1 MVAYA
6 LLLLFV
12 KERHARAGRSHALA
26 GPSRRLDVPVAAAV
40 RRLLAN
46 RPYRMYLLMR
56 IPMTFLALLP
66 YFTIL
71 YFCQNNLE
79 L

>member
-12 KERHARAGRSHALA
+12 KERHASPTPRQ
-26 GPSRRLDVPVAAAV
+26 DVPVPAAV